1 MIEKKQNP
9 VVRALLYV
17 LLIVLTMIT
26 LLPLVWMLSASL
38 KLDSE
43 VFTIPIKW
51 IPETFHWDNY
61 LRVWQKIP
69 FGLFTFNSAK
79 LTVIITIIQV
89 FTCSFAAYGFT
100 KCHFRGRDTLFLCYV
115 ATIAIPWQIYMLP
128 QYSMMQKFGLVDTHL
143 GYIMLQAFAAF
154 GVFLL
159 RQFYQGI
166 PNELLEA
173 ARIDGL
179 SEYGIYGR
187 IVLPLSKP
195 ALTTLTIF
203 TFVTVW
209 NDFMGPMIYFNSES
223 NKTIPLGI
231 RMFLGQYST
240 SYELIMAASVLSLIP
255 IFLLYVPCQRF
266 FVQGIATS
274 GLKG

>member
-9 VVRALLYV
+9 IVRALLYIM
-17 LLIVLTMIT
+17 LIAVCVIT
-26 LLPLVWMLSASL
+26 LLPLIWMLSASL

-51 IPETFHWDNY
+51 IPETFHWDNFAK
-61 LRVWQKIP
+61 VWQKIP

-89 FTCSFAAYGFT
+89 LTCSFAAYGFT
-100 KCHFRGRDTLFLCYV
+100 KCHFRGRDTLFLCYM

-128 QYSMMQKFGLVDTHL
+128 QYKMMEKFHLVDTHI
-143 GYIMLQAFAAF
+143 GYILLQSFVAF

-159 RQFYQGI
+159 RQFYMGI

-187 IVLPLSKP
+187 IILPLSKP

-203 TFVTVW
+203 TFVNVW
-209 NDFMGPMIYFNSES
+209 NDFMGPMIYFNSEA

-240 SYELIMAASVLSLIP
+240 NYELIMAASVLSLIP
-255 IFLLYVPCQRF
+255 VFLVYVPCQRF

>member
-9 VVRALLYV
+9 VLRALLYV
-17 LLIVLTMIT
+17 LLIALTFIT

-61 LRVWQKIP
+61 LTVWQKIP

-79 LTVIITIIQV
+79 LTVIITVIQV
-89 FTCSFAAYGFT
+89 ITCSFAAYGFT

-115 ATIAIPWQIYMLP
+115 TTIAIPWQIYMLP

-143 GYIMLQAFAAF
+143 GYVMLQAFTAF

-187 IVLPLSKP
+187 IVLPLAKP

-203 TFVTVW
+203 SFVTVW
-209 NDFMGPMIYFNSES
+209 NDFMGPMIYFNSEA

-255 IFLLYVPCQRF
+255 IFALYVPCQRF

>member
-9 VVRALLYV
+9 IVRALLYI
-17 LLIVLTMIT
+17 LLIAVCVIT

-51 IPETFHWDNY
+51 IPETFHWDNFAK
-61 LRVWQKIP
+61 VWQKIP

-79 LTVIITIIQV
+79 LTIIITIIQV
-89 FTCSFAAYGFT
+89 LTCSFAAYGFT
-100 KCHFRGRDTLFLCYV
+100 KCHFRGRDTLFLCYM

-128 QYSMMQKFGLVDTHL
+128 QYKMMEKFHLVDTHI
-143 GYIMLQAFAAF
+143 GYILLQSFVAF

-159 RQFYQGI
+159 RQFYMGI

-187 IVLPLSKP
+187 IILPLSKP

-203 TFVTVW
+203 
-209 NDFMGPMIYFNSES
+209 
-223 NKTIPLGI
+223 
-231 RMFLGQYST
+231 
-240 SYELIMAASVLSLIP
+240 
-255 IFLLYVPCQRF
+255 
-266 FVQGIATS
+266 
-274 GLKG
+274 

>member
-9 VVRALLYV
+9 VVRALLYIM
-17 LLIVLTMIT
+17 LIAVCVIT

-51 IPETFHWDNY
+51 IPETFHWDNFAK
-61 LRVWQKIP
+61 VWQKIP

-89 FTCSFAAYGFT
+89 LTCSFAAYGFT
-100 KCHFRGRDTLFLCYV
+100 KCHFRGRDTLFLCYM

-128 QYSMMQKFGLVDTHL
+128 QYKMMEKFHLVDTHI
-143 GYIMLQAFAAF
+143 GYILLQAFVAF

-159 RQFYQGI
+159 RQFYMGI

-187 IVLPLSKP
+187 IILPLSKP

-203 TFVTVW
+203 TFVNVW
-209 NDFMGPMIYFNSES
+209 NDFMGPMIYFNSEA

-240 SYELIMAASVLSLIP
+240 NYELIMAASVLSLIP
-255 IFLLYVPCQRF
+255 VFLVYVPCQRF